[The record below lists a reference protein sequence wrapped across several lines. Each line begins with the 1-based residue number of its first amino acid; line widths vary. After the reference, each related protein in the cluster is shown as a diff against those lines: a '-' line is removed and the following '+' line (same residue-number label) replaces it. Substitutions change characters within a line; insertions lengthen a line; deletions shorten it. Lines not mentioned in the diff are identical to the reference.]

1 MCTDTDPLE
10 STYSELGGTLAP
22 FPAKSD
28 LESIFQDARGGLWP
42 NTRCSTENTRHGWLP
57 HQPRQPNFEEF
68 LGLNLWNLGANW
80 QGERGISRTEP
91 SLALPCFAR
100 RVWRV
105 T

>member
-42 NTRCSTENTRHGWLP
+42 NTRCSTENTRHGWLAAP
-57 HQPRQPNFEEF
+57 PAPPAKF
-68 LGLNLWNLGANW
+68 
-80 QGERGISRTEP
+80 RGISWPEFVEFG
-91 SLALPCFAR
+91 SKLARGKGNISHRA
-100 RVWRV
+100 
-105 T
+105 